1 MNNNIKN
8 HYQNIISYDLLTK
21 FNFKNIY
28 QIPKIT
34 KISLNIGLKNANIE
48 KKKIINILV
57 LLKLI
62 TNQKP
67 ILTQSKKNNIFLK
80 IKKNSIIGCKIT
92 LRKKNIYIFLEKLL
106 IFIIP
111 NLNYIIKSNMDNRNI
126 LNFQIKNILNFF
138 ELRREFLKFKDIP
151 NIDISLYTNSKNNKE
166 LLLLLNHLN
175 ILKNKSENSSIGRV

>member
-8 HYQNIISYDLLTK
+8 YYQNIIIYDLLTK
-21 FNFKNIY
+21 YNFKNIF

-34 KISLNIGLKNANIE
+34 KICLNIGFKNANIE
-48 KKKIINILV
+48 KKKLINILV

-67 ILTQSKKNNIFLK
+67 ITTQSKKNNIFLK
-80 IKKNSIIGCKIT
+80 IKKNSIIGCKVT
-92 LRKKNIYIFLEKLL
+92 LRKKNIFIFLEKLI

-111 NLNYIIKSNMDNRNI
+111 NLNSNIKFNFENKNI

-138 ELRREFLKFKDIP
+138 ELRREFLKFREIP
-151 NIDISLYTNSKNNKE
+151 SIDVSIHTNSKNNKE
-166 LLLLLNHLN
+166 LFNLLNSLF
-175 ILKNKSENSSIGRV
+175 IIKK